1 MEQPARGALDAA
13 WREHSR
19 RVLATL
25 IRLLGGFEAAE
36 EGLNEAFLAAARAW
50 PSQGAPANPYAW
62 LVSAG
67 RNHMIDRWRR
77 EGRAT
82 ILPPGLLAE
91 AVEAIEPQDIHDDE
105 LRLLFICC
113 HPDLSP
119 DGRVSLT
126 LREVGGL
133 STEEIARAYL
143 APPPTIAQRIVRAKA
158 KIRDLALPYEVPG
171 RREWPE
177 RIGSVLQVI
186 YLVFNEGYSATHN
199 EDLVRGELCR
209 DAIRLGRLVVTLTD
223 DAEALGLLA
232 LMLLHDAR
240 RAARIDAAGDFVAL
254 EDQDRT
260 LWDPAA
266 IQEARALIARA
277 LAGGTVGP
285 YLVQAAIAD
294 LHVAAP
300 DAGATDWAQIVGLYD
315 TLMRIAPSPVAA
327 LNRAV
332 AIGRRDGDG
341 AGLAAI
347 EAVLRQGDLARYHL
361 AYAALAD
368 VQARLGHVEAAVSSY
383 ETALTLTDQP
393 TEQRLLTRRLQSL
406 SMKD

>member
-1 MEQPARGALDAA
+1 MDRPARGALDAA

-50 PSQGAPANPYAW
+50 PIQGVPANPYGW

-77 EGRAT
+77 EGRLAAAV
-82 ILPPGLLAE
+82 LPGFIAD
-91 AVEAIEPQDIHDDE
+91 ADEAIEPRDIHDDE

-113 HPDLSP
+113 HPSLSP
-119 DGRVSLT
+119 DGRVALT

-133 STEEIARAYL
+133 LTEEIARAYL
-143 APPPTIAQRIVRAKA
+143 ASPSAIAQRVVRAKA
-158 KIRDLALPYEVPG
+158 KIRDLGLQYEVPG

-186 YLVFNEGYSATHN
+186 YLVFNEGYSATQA
-199 EDLVRGELCR
+199 EDLVRADLCR
-209 DAIRLGRLVVTLTD
+209 DAIRLGRLLTD
-223 DAEALGLLA
+223 LVDDGEALGLLA

-240 RAARIDAAGDFVAL
+240 RLARTDPAGDFVAL

-260 LWDPAA
+260 LWDQAA
-266 IQEARALIARA
+266 IGEARGLIARA
-277 LAGGTVGP
+277 LAGGTIGP
-285 YLVQAAIAD
+285 YLIQAAIAD
-294 LHVAAP
+294 LHVGASSVE
-300 DAGATDWAQIVGLYD
+300 ATDWAQIVGLYD
-315 TLMRIAPSPVAA
+315 TLMRVAPSPVAA

-332 AIGRRDGDG
+332 AVGRRDGDA

-347 EAVLRQGDLARYHL
+347 EAVMGDLAAYHL
-361 AYAALAD
+361 AHAALAD
-368 VQARLGHVEAAVSSY
+368 VQARLGLTAAAIASY

-393 TEQRLLTRRLQSL
+393 AERRLLARRLAKL
-406 SMKD
+406 REP